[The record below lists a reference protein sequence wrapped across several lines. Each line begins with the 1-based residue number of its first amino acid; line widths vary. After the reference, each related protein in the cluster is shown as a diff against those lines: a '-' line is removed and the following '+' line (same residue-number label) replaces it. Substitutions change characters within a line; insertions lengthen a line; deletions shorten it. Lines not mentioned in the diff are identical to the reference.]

1 MSPRGTEEPPVLPWI
16 VRGERTV
23 LKDRWIDVTAE
34 DCLTVS
40 GAELNPFYLFNAPDF
55 AHAVAVTPAG
65 KLVMVR
71 QYRHGARRA
80 SLEVPGGLVDAGE
93 DPQAAAARELL
104 EETGYEGLVG
114 EVLDHGYVNPANIRN
129 RTHAVLITGCRRVAD
144 PKPEPTEALNV
155 LEVAWGEIPA
165 RIVGGEIVNPM
176 HIAALLAL
184 HFRVGGGFARLSGLA
199 ER

>member
-1 MSPRGTEEPPVLPWI
+1 MSDEEPPVIPWT

-34 DCLTVS
+34 DCVTAT
-40 GAELNPFYLFNAPDF
+40 GAELASFYLYNSPDF
-55 AHAVAVTPAG
+55 AHAVTVTEAG

-80 SLEVPGGLVDAGE
+80 SLEAPGGLVDPGE
-93 DPQAAAARELL
+93 SPQDAAARELL
-104 EETGYEGLVG
+104 EETGYAGVVEA
-114 EVLDHGYVNPANIRN
+114 VLDHGYVNPANIRN
-129 RTHAVLITGCRRVAD
+129 RTHAVLITGARRVAD

-155 LEVAWGEIPA
+155 LEVAWGDIPA
-165 RIVGGEIVNPM
+165 RIASGEIINPM

-184 HFRVGGGFARLSGLA
+184 HFHVGGGFAALPWGAAR
-199 ER
+199 